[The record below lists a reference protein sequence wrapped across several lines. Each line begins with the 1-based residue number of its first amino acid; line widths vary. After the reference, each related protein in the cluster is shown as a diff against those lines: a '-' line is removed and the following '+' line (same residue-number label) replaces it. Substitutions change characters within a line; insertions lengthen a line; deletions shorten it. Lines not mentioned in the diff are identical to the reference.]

1 MWCVLLSL
9 AIADSSYI
17 RSSTSIRLFL
27 HCFWTDFNWCPH
39 ALDKEGC
46 SQLASDSAGE
56 EEGRV
61 EGSEY
66 DDGSVDGSEGSED

>member
-1 MWCVLLSL
+1 MVRL
-9 AIADSSYI
+9 AEPCNRRQLVQTVI
-17 RSSTSIRLFL
+17 TSIRSFL
-27 HCFWTDFNWCPH
+27 QCFWTVFNWCPH

-46 SQLASDSAGE
+46 FQLASDSAGE
-56 EEGRV
+56 EEGRI